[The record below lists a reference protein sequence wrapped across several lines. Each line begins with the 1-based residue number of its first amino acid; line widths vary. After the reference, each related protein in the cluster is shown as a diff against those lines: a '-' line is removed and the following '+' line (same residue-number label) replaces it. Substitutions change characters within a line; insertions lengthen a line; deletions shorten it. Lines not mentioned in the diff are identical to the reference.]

1 METPAPQQNQQPVA
15 GSASSFKDTALL
27 WLAVAFAVGGLWAFY
42 YFDPQFNSLI
52 RTLILLGSLVAA
64 ALVGWASAPGKE
76 LAGYV
81 TGAYRI
87 ELRKVVWPTRQESL
101 QATLMIAVFV
111 TIFALLLAGVDWLL
125 GLGVRSLI
133 GRGA

>member
-1 METPAPQQNQQPVA
+1 METPSSQQSSPA
-15 GSASSFKDTALL
+15 SGAASSSFKDTALL
-27 WLAVAFAVGGLWAFY
+27 WLAVALAGTGLWSFY
-42 YFDPQFNSLI
+42 YFDPQLSALI

-64 ALVGWASAPGKE
+64 AFVGWASAPGKE